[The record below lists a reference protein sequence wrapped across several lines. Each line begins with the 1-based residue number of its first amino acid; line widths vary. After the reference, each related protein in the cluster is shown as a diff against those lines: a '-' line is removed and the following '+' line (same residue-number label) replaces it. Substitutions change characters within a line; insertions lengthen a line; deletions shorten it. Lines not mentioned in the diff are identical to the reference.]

1 MEDMMKALIQ
11 TINQSEKSNS
21 QTIQELKNGN
31 EELKNATV
39 ANSRDIQELKSY
51 TTQAVAKI
59 EGQIG

>member
-59 EGQIG
+59 EWQIG